1 MIRKVRR
8 KCVARLLQFWG
19 QFGLL
24 SEEAAAQRAEQER
37 QRADQAEQKKAAL
50 LERLS
55 AKGIAP
61 NELLG

>member
-1 MIRKVRR
+1 LV
-8 KCVARLLQFWG
+8 
-19 QFGLL
+19 LL

-37 QRADQAEQKKAAL
+37 QRADQAEQEKAAL